1 MVCQWNDINVG
12 PKSKL
17 KVPLKARCLKAQF
30 LIVNRYLSGH
40 LPRFSCKAP
49 LRFWKWFLDFPLNQA
64 WCESYQLQLLRK
76 QRPKEKKNSQSWRKI
91 IETKQSFAHLELTE
105 QLYPSNRTS
114 TRSLVVETK
123 TSSLLDVGPKTTS
136 KVKVW
141 SLRTALFKS
150 RCRFCFLPIL
160 I

>member
-1 MVCQWNDINVG
+1 M
-12 PKSKL
+12 
-17 KVPLKARCLKAQF
+17 
-30 LIVNRYLSGH
+30 
-40 LPRFSCKAP
+40 
-49 LRFWKWFLDFPLNQA
+49 
-64 WCESYQLQLLRK
+64 
-76 QRPKEKKNSQSWRKI
+76 EKNYRN
-91 IETKQSFAHLELTE
+91 ERSFAHLELTE

-150 RCRFCFLPIL
+150 RCRFCFLPIFDKYYKPNQIYL
-160 I
+160 FFTMLLHPQSGSITMVFYLPWKKKSSSSFFGSKISMRSSTTSMTFLKSTKIIVP

>member
-1 MVCQWNDINVG
+1 M
-12 PKSKL
+12 
-17 KVPLKARCLKAQF
+17 
-30 LIVNRYLSGH
+30 
-40 LPRFSCKAP
+40 
-49 LRFWKWFLDFPLNQA
+49 
-64 WCESYQLQLLRK
+64 
-76 QRPKEKKNSQSWRKI
+76 EKNYRN
-91 IETKQSFAHLELTE
+91 ERSFAHQVLTE

-160 I
+160 IQYINQTKSTYSLQYFYIHKVIYITMVLFYLPWKKKSSSSFFGSKISMRSSTTSMTFLKSTKIIVP

>member
-1 MVCQWNDINVG
+1 M
-12 PKSKL
+12 
-17 KVPLKARCLKAQF
+17 
-30 LIVNRYLSGH
+30 
-40 LPRFSCKAP
+40 
-49 LRFWKWFLDFPLNQA
+49 
-64 WCESYQLQLLRK
+64 
-76 QRPKEKKNSQSWRKI
+76 EKNYRN
-91 IETKQSFAHLELTE
+91 ERSFAHLELTE

-160 I
+160 IYDINQTKSIYLFFTIVLHPQSGSITMVFYLPWKKKSSSSFFGSKISMRSSTTSMTFLKSTKIIVP